1 LIFVLAAVGCS
12 AAGALW
18 LASLISF
25 QPKTY
30 LSVQWTAYRI
40 FTALLGGLGTFEGPI
55 VGAITF
61 FIVETLFGG
70 QGVWYL
76 VGLGASALLFALFVP
91 RGLWGDLQARF
102 GLQLMPEGYRLRIPA
117 KTQSNSDPLN
127 VT

>member
-1 LIFVLAAVGCS
+1 LIFVLAAVGNS

-30 LSVQWTAYRI
+30 FNVQWTAYII
-40 FTALLGGLGTFEGPI
+40 FMALLGGLGTFEGPI

-91 RGLWGDLQARF
+91 RGLW
-102 GLQLMPEGYRLRIPA
+102 ETSRLASACSLCPWAIAYAFPPKRNP
-117 KTQSNSDPLN
+117 TQ
-127 VT
+127 TH

>member
-1 LIFVLAAVGCS
+1 M
-12 AAGALW
+12 
-18 LASLISF
+18 
-25 QPKTY
+25 
-30 LSVQWTAYRI
+30 
-40 FTALLGGLGTFEGPI
+40 ALLGGLGTFEGPI
-55 VGAITF
+55 VGAIMF

-102 GLQLMPEGYRLRIPA
+102 GLQLMPVGYRLRIPA
-117 KTQSNSDPLN
+117 KTQSSDPLN